1 METVFRDRVAWVTG
15 ASSGIGEALAERL
28 AASGARLVLS
38 CNDEANMQRVAS
50 RLCAADRIAL
60 LPLDLAKPETLT
72 TAPEKALACFG
83 QIDYLFNNA
92 GVSQRE
98 LAENTK
104 IEIDRLLMEIN
115 YFGPLALTKGILPH
129 FLARRSGHFVVV
141 SSMAGKIG
149 SPLRSAYA
157 AAKHALYGFFESL
170 RAEVASRGVHVTMVC
185 PGFVHTNI
193 SLHALRGDGQLYGIM
208 DPRAAHGVD
217 AMKCADRILHAVARN
232 KNEVYVGGTE
242 LAMIYLYRLL
252 PDLFARVLPRV
263 AVT

>member
-1 METVFRDRVAWVTG
+1 MEKFRERTAWVTG

-28 AASGARLVLS
+28 AGAGARLILS
-38 CNDEANMQRVAS
+38 SNDEAGLQRVAE
-50 RLCAADRIAL
+50 RLSAPDRIAL
-60 LPLDLAKPETLT
+60 LPLDFVKPDSLVP
-72 TAPEKALACFG
+72 AIGKALACFG

-92 GVSQRE
+92 GVTQRE

-115 YFGPLALTKGILPH
+115 YFGPLTLTKGVLPH
-129 FLARRSGHFVVV
+129 FLARRTGHFVVV

-149 SPLRSAYA
+149 SPQRSAYA

-170 RAEVASRGVHVTMVC
+170 RAEVASRGIHVTMVC

-193 SLHALRGDGQLYGIM
+193 SLHALRGDGRTYGVIDPKYLDAM
-208 DPRAAHGVD
+208 DPFV
-217 AMKCADRILHAVARN
+217 CADRILDAVARD

-242 LAMIYLYRLL
+242 LAMIYLYRWL
-252 PDLFARVLPRV
+252 PDLFARILTRV